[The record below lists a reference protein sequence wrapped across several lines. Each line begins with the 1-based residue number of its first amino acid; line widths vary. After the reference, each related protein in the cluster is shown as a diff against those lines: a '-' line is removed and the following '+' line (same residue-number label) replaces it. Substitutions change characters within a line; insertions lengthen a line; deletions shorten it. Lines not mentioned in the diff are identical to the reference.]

1 LDTSTHVDYLL
12 PRKGLQ
18 AQQGVDNLRIFFYN
32 THADQHG
39 ITGPEELVRQ
49 WRDEWMQAR
58 RWQQMPVLLGYVALL
73 WGIECINAL
82 LNHRLNRWGILPRT
96 LTGLV
101 GIPLSPFLHGSFA
114 HLILNTVP
122 LVTLGSFVAFYG
134 TRVFL
139 TVSLWV
145 MLLSGAALW
154 LLGRSAYHVGA
165 SSMLFGYFGYLV
177 ARGWYER
184 SVTAVLVAFLTL
196 VLYGGIVWGALPMR
210 SYISWEGHLFG
221 LLAGVLVA
229 RLTTPQ
235 RRDRPVPR
243 LTVR

>member
-1 LDTSTHVDYLL
+1 
-12 PRKGLQ
+12 
-18 AQQGVDNLRIFFYN
+18 
-32 THADQHG
+32 
-39 ITGPEELVRQ
+39 
-49 WRDEWMQAR
+49 MQAR
-58 RWQQMPVLLGYVALL
+58 RWQWIPLLLGCVAFL
-73 WGIECINAL
+73 WGIECVNAL
-82 LNHRLNRWGILPRT
+82 LDHRLIRWGIMPRT
-96 LTGLV
+96 LPGLV
-101 GIPLSPFLHGSFA
+101 GIPLSPFLHGSFT

-139 TVSLWV
+139 TVSLWI
-145 MLLSGAALW
+145 MLLSGTALW

-165 SSMLFGYFGYLV
+165 SSVVFGYFGYLV

-184 SVTAVLVAFLTL
+184 SVTALLVAFLTL
-196 VLYGGIVWGALPMR
+196 VLYGSIVWGVLPTQ

-229 RLTTPQ
+229 RLTTSQ
-235 RRDRPVPR
+235 RRATPISK

>member
-1 LDTSTHVDYLL
+1 
-12 PRKGLQ
+12 
-18 AQQGVDNLRIFFYN
+18 
-32 THADQHG
+32 
-39 ITGPEELVRQ
+39 
-49 WRDEWMQAR
+49 MQTR
-58 RWQQMPVLLGYVALL
+58 RWQQIPLLIGCVALL
-73 WGIECINAL
+73 WGIECVNIL
-82 LNHRLNRWGILPRT
+82 LDHRLNWWGILPRT

-101 GIPLSPFLHGSFA
+101 GIPLSPFLHGSFT

-139 TVSLWV
+139 TVSLWIV
-145 MLLSGAALW
+145 LLSGAALW

-165 SSMLFGYFGYLV
+165 SSVIFGYFGYLV

-184 SVTAVLVAFLTL
+184 SVTALLVALLTL
-196 VLYGGIVWGALPMR
+196 MLYGSIVWGVLPTR
-210 SYISWEGHLFG
+210 FYISWEGHLFG

-229 RLTTPQ
+229 RFTSSQ
-235 RRDRPVPR
+235 RRDPPVPK

>member
-1 LDTSTHVDYLL
+1 
-12 PRKGLQ
+12 
-18 AQQGVDNLRIFFYN
+18 
-32 THADQHG
+32 
-39 ITGPEELVRQ
+39 
-49 WRDEWMQAR
+49 MQAR
-58 RWQQMPVLLGYVALL
+58 RWQQIPLLLGCVALL
-73 WGIECINAL
+73 WGIECMNAL

-134 TRVFL
+134 TRIFL
-139 TVSLWV
+139 TVSLWII
-145 MLLSGAALW
+145 LLSGAALW
-154 LLGRSAYHVGA
+154 LFGRSAYHVGA
-165 SSMLFGYFGYLV
+165 SSVLFGYFGYLV

-184 SVTAVLVAFLTL
+184 SVTALLVALLTL
-196 VLYGGIVWGALPMR
+196 GLYGGIVWGVLPTR
-210 SYISWEGHLFG
+210 SYMSWEGHLFG
-221 LLAGVLVA
+221 LLAGIFVA

-235 RRDRPVPR
+235 RRDAPAPN

>member
-1 LDTSTHVDYLL
+1 MATDSIAAWVCGAPLGHC
-12 PRKGLQ
+12 
-18 AQQGVDNLRIFFYN
+18 
-32 THADQHG
+32 
-39 ITGPEELVRQ
+39 VRQ
-49 WRDEWMQAR
+49 CAPQPSFEQVGNFATYAR
-58 RWQQMPVLLGYVALL
+58 RISGNSAQ
-73 WGIECINAL
+73 
-82 LNHRLNRWGILPRT
+82 
-96 LTGLV
+96 
-101 GIPLSPFLHGSFA
+101 PLLHGSFA

-134 TRVFL
+134 TRIFL
-139 TVSLWV
+139 AVSLWI

-165 SSMLFGYFGYLV
+165 SSVLFGYFGYLV

-184 SVTAVLVAFLTL
+184 SVTALLVALL
-196 VLYGGIVWGALPMR
+196 ILGLYGGMVWGVVPTR

-229 RLTTPQ
+229 RLATPQ
-235 RRDRPVPR
+235 QRATPVPN

>member
-1 LDTSTHVDYLL
+1 M
-12 PRKGLQ
+12 P
-18 AQQGVDNLRIFFYN
+18 
-32 THADQHG
+32 
-39 ITGPEELVRQ
+39 
-49 WRDEWMQAR
+49 AR
-58 RWQQMPVLLGYVALL
+58 RWQQIPLLLGCVALL
-73 WGIECINAL
+73 WGIECMNAL

-122 LVTLGSFVAFYG
+122 LVTLGSFVALYG
-134 TRVFL
+134 TRLFL
-139 TVSLWV
+139 AVSLWI

-165 SSMLFGYFGYLV
+165 SSVLFGYFGYLV

-184 SVTAVLVAFLTL
+184 SVTALLVALLTL
-196 VLYGGIVWGALPMR
+196 GLYGGMVWGVLPMR

-229 RLTTPQ
+229 RLATPQ
-235 RRDRPVPR
+235 QRATPVPN

>member
-1 LDTSTHVDYLL
+1 
-12 PRKGLQ
+12 
-18 AQQGVDNLRIFFYN
+18 
-32 THADQHG
+32 
-39 ITGPEELVRQ
+39 
-49 WRDEWMQAR
+49 MQAR
-58 RWQQMPVLLGYVALL
+58 RWQRIALLLGCVALL
-73 WGIECINAL
+73 WGIECVNAL
-82 LNHRLNRWGILPRT
+82 LDHRLNRWGIVPRT

-122 LVTLGSFVAFYG
+122 LLTLGGFVAFYG
-134 TRVFL
+134 TRIFL
-139 TVSLWV
+139 VASLWI

-165 SSMLFGYFGYLV
+165 SSVLFGYFGYLV

-184 SVTAVLVAFLTL
+184 SVTALSVALLTL
-196 VLYGGIVWGALPMR
+196 VLYGSIVWGILPTR

-229 RLTTPQ
+229 RCTTSP
-235 RRDRPVPR
+235 RRATPVPN
-243 LTVR
+243 LS